1 MREPKSVADL
11 LTYRFLRLSNTLG
24 LYAGRRYREQF
35 NVTLPEWRVRS
46 IVALR
51 GPTTARDISRV
62 LATDKG
68 WVGLSLEK
76 LKRRG
81 YLTRSSD
88 RRDARRALVN
98 LTEKGKTLHNAIMS
112 VARWRQQRLLATL
125 SPDAA
130 AILITSLDR
139 LQAEADQMLEDLE
152 TSSVQGPSVKM
163 AEKKNA
169 PTGFKIIRKNVRVR
183 QSVRRPQFRQS
194 PTISR

>member
-35 NVTLPEWRVRS
+35 NVTLPEWRVLS

-169 PTGFKIIRKNVRVR
+169 PTGSKPAAPVGGKRKTAA
-183 QSVRRPQFRQS
+183 RPAE
-194 PTISR
+194 